1 MKENEEEIQENSV
14 VVNGEVAYEHYKHVV
29 EDNQVTM
36 RIDKF
41 VSNQIANMTCGMI
54 ELRFTFKPM
63 QLILQSMLKLSK
75 IWEMISLLLVQSEKG
90 CTFFHQKGKPFFI
103 KKKAMAF

>member
-63 QLILQSMLKLSK
+63 QLILQSMLIMVMLS
-75 IWEMISLLLVQSEKG
+75 IQWLCSGLEYCLLTMICIL
-90 CTFFHQKGKPFFI
+90 I
-103 KKKAMAF
+103 